1 MGLIPTLLSSFM
13 VDVAQRV
20 IVENFDIDKF
30 LTGILDSAPAV
41 ARHTPVVHIKK
52 TDSGVESSK
61 YVWTNKFLQPWGQTL
76 PSQCPAC
83 FSFRPWPSKG
93 STKNNASIVFKCAGM
108 KSDNT
113 ACEKELRF
121 PKPEYKSVSPGG
133 MWLSFNW
140 P

>member
-52 TDSGVESSK
+52 TDSGVVTSAWRSLGYQEAHSGLRSR
-61 YVWTNKFLQPWGQTL
+61 GQV
-76 PSQCPAC
+76 
-83 FSFRPWPSKG
+83 RK
-93 STKNNASIVFKCAGM
+93 
-108 KSDNT
+108 
-113 ACEKELRF
+113 
-121 PKPEYKSVSPGG
+121 
-133 MWLSFNW
+133 
-140 P
+140 